1 MSSTEMP
8 PVPVEG
14 RCEPRFERVR
24 ELFVRSI
31 EKKQN
36 LGAAVSF
43 VVDGETVVDLHG
55 GWIDRERTRPWQAD
69 TLVNVYSTT
78 KGMTALC
85 AHMLVDRGQLDL
97 DAPVAE
103 YWPEFAAEGKQDVP
117 VRWLLS
123 HRVGLPAVRA
133 KLTLQD
139 MYDWQPMVDALAA
152 ERPWWTPGSKHG
164 YHAVTYG
171 QLVGEVIRRVDGR
184 SVGRFFRE
192 EVAEPL
198 GVDFHIG
205 LGPEHDAR
213 TSPLY
218 GGLGLP
224 KPARDAL
231 AREGQ
236 GGGAAAEGAKK
247 GPVFKVKGPLGD
259 FMRDMADPTTMT
271 GAAFNNPRLSGDTVN
286 SRDWRA
292 AEVPAANGHGTARAL
307 ARVYGV
313 LARGGEQDGVE
324 LMRPETLDHAII
336 ATSDGPDA
344 VLGQLPMRFGLGFM
358 LRQDFMPFSRGPRGF
373 GHAGA
378 GGSLGVGDPD
388 ARVGFGFTLNKMQM
402 GLVGAPVAFEM
413 LKAFY
418 EEL

>member
-1 MSSTEMP
+1 MSPTASP
-8 PVPVEG
+8 PAPVEG

-24 ELFVRSI
+24 EIFTRSI
-31 EKKQN
+31 ESKQN

-43 VVDGETVVDLHG
+43 VVDGEVVVDLHG
-55 GWIDRERTRPWQAD
+55 GWVDKERTRPWQPD

-78 KGMTALC
+78 KGMTAIC
-85 AHMLVDRGQLDL
+85 AHMLVDRGELDL
-97 DAPVAE
+97 DVPVAE

-123 HRVGLPAVRA
+123 HRVGLPAVRE
-133 KLTLQD
+133 KLDLQD
-139 MYDWQPMVDALAA
+139 MYDWKPMVEALAA
-152 ERPWWTPGSKHG
+152 ERPWWEPGTQHG

-205 LGPEHDAR
+205 LDEEHDER

-224 KPARDAL
+224 RPEK
-231 AREGQ
+231 
-236 GGGAAAEGAKK
+236 GGK
-247 GPVFKVKGPLGD
+247 GPVLTVKGPLGD

-271 GAAFNNPRLSGDTVN
+271 GAAFNNPSLAGDTVN
-286 SRDWRA
+286 SRGWRA
-292 AEVPAANGHGTARAL
+292 AEIPAANGHGTAA
-307 ARVYGV
+307 AIAKVYGA
-313 LARGGEQDGVE
+313 LARGGELDGVV
-324 LMRPETLDHAII
+324 LMRPETLDRAIEVQ
-336 ATSDGPDA
+336 SDGPDA

-358 LRQDFMPFSRGPRGF
+358 LKTDLIAISRGPRGF

-388 ARVGFGFTLNKMQM
+388 SKTGFGFTLNKMQM

-413 LKAFY
+413 LNAFY
-418 EEL
+418 DAL

>member
-1 MSSTEMP
+1 MSSKASP
-8 PVPVEG
+8 PASESALVSG
-14 RCEPRFERVR
+14 DCDPRFERVR
-24 ELFVRSI
+24 EIFTESI
-31 EKKQN
+31 ERKQN

-43 VVDGETVVDLHG
+43 VIDGEVVVDLHG
-55 GWIDRERTRPWQAD
+55 GFIDKDRTRPWQSD

-78 KGMTALC
+78 KGMTAIC
-85 AHMLVDRGQLDL
+85 AHMLVDRGELDL

-103 YWPEFAAEGKQDVP
+103 YWPEFAAAGKGAVP

-123 HRVGLPAVRA
+123 HRVGLPAVRDA
-133 KLTLQD
+133 LSLQD
-139 MYDWQPMVDALAA
+139 MYDWEPMVAALAA
-152 ERPWWTPGSKHG
+152 EKPWWEPGTQHG

-205 LGPEHDAR
+205 LDEAHDAR

-224 KPARDAL
+224 RPNANEGEGGDA
-231 AREGQ
+231 
-236 GGGAAAEGAKK
+236 AKK
-247 GPVFKVKGPLGD
+247 GPVLKVKGPLGD
-259 FMRDMADPTTMT
+259 FMRDMADPTTMS
-271 GAAFNNPRLSGDTVN
+271 GAAFNNPSLAGDTVN
-286 SRDWRA
+286 SRGWRA
-292 AEVPAANGHGTARAL
+292 AEIPAANGHGTAAGI
-307 ARVYGV
+307 AKVYGV
-313 LARGGEQDGVE
+313 LARGGEQDGVR
-324 LMRPETLDHAII
+324 LMRAETLDQAIEI
-336 ATSDGPDA
+336 QSDGPDA

-358 LRQDFMPFSRGPRGF
+358 LKTDFIQISPGPRGF

-388 ARVGFGFTLNKMQM
+388 TKTGFGFTLNKMQM

-413 LKAFY
+413 LKAFH
-418 EEL
+418 EAL

>member
-1 MSSTEMP
+1 MP
-8 PVPVEG
+8 PSNDAPPPIHG

-24 ELFVRSI
+24 EIFSQSLESG
-31 EKKQN
+31 QN
-36 LGAAVSF
+36 LGASVSF
-43 VVDGETVVDLHG
+43 VVDGEVVVDLYG
-55 GWIDRERTRPWQAD
+55 GWIDKEHTRPWQAD

-78 KGMTALC
+78 KGMTAIC
-85 AHMLVDRGQLDL
+85 AHMLADRGELDL

-123 HRVGLPAVRA
+123 HRVGLPAVRQ
-133 KLTLQD
+133 KLTLDD
-139 MYDWQPMVDALAA
+139 MYDWHPMVEALAA
-152 ERPWWTPGSKHG
+152 ERPWWEPGTQHG

-171 QLVGEVIRRVDGR
+171 QLVGEVVRRVDGR

-198 GVDFHIG
+198 GADFHIG
-205 LGPEHDAR
+205 LDEAHDER

-224 KPARDAL
+224 RRQASGEA
-231 AREGQ
+231 G
-236 GGGAAAEGAKK
+236 EGASQ
-247 GPVFKVKGPLGD
+247 PAVQIKGPLGD
-259 FMRDMADPTTMT
+259 FLRDMADPSTMT
-271 GAAFNNPRLSGDTVN
+271 GGAFNNPSLAGDTVN
-286 SRDWRA
+286 SRGWRE
-292 AEVPAANGHGTARAL
+292 AEIPAANGHGTAAAI

-313 LARGGEQDGVE
+313 LARGGEQDGVQ
-324 LMRPETLDHAII
+324 LMRPETLDRAIEVE
-336 ATSDGPDA
+336 SDGPDA
-344 VLGQLPMRFGLGFM
+344 VLGQMPMRFGLGFM
-358 LRQDFMPFSRGPRGF
+358 LRSDFIRLTPGPRGF

-378 GGSLGVGDPD
+378 GGSLGMGDPD
-388 ARVGFGFTLNKMQM
+388 SKTGFGFTLNKMQM

-418 EEL
+418 DEL